1 MLIISCVD
9 LFSSK
14 AKIVNKNKYSAV
26 IATLNFKGA
35 GESYRTIL
43 RYFLPEFITALI
55 LYSLP
60 YFIDCY
66 FIAHLKS
73 TEIYTIS
80 GVVNNVLNLFVKI
93 AEGLSIGTVAVAGYY
108 NGLQKYKE
116 VGKSFVDALWLSI
129 FTGGIISFMLYI
141 GGYWIY
147 KFFNFTDT
155 AIQLGLPFLKI
166 RAISMFLMFIFFAC
180 IGFFRSVKNT
190 FIPMLLFALGSFIFI
205 FFDYCLIFGK
215 FGFPEL
221 GLYGSAVSYLIQYA
235 VMLLCALSYIFYFG
249 LHKKYEINVLAGISS
264 SADVFKLLAISLPI
278 VVDKAIMAWAYI
290 WLSKVLSC
298 MGQYALA
305 NFAVIKLMECMVF
318 LPATAFSQ
326 VITFLVSNDV
336 GNHRW
341 ADIRANICKVLLLA
355 SGMVG
360 VLVCIVSLY
369 PAQIVHII
377 DRNKEFGGLAQLVFP
392 ALSVLIFFDLLQLIL
407 SGALRGACDVQT
419 VMLTRL
425 CVICFYFV
433 PVSYAL
439 SRLPIASD
447 AFKFFLIYGSFF
459 IGNALMSIVYIKK
472 FTKKQ

>member
-1 MLIISCVD
+1 M
-9 LFSSK
+9 
-14 AKIVNKNKYSAV
+14 NKNTCSSILKFLS
-26 IATLNFKGA
+26 FDGA
-35 GESYRTIL
+35 GQSYGKIL
-43 RYFLPEFITALI
+43 RYFWPEFVTALI

-93 AEGLSIGTVAVAGYY
+93 AEGLSIGTVAIAGYY
-108 NGLQKYKE
+108 NGLQKYKD
-116 VGKSFVDALWLSI
+116 VGKSFVDALWVSVFI
-129 FTGGIISFMLYI
+129 GGMISFMIYV

-166 RAISMFLMFIFFAC
+166 RAVSMFLMFIFFAC
-180 IGFFRSVKNT
+180 IGLFRSIKNT
-190 FIPMLLFALGSFIFI
+190 FVPMILFALGSLVFVC
-205 FFDYCLIFGK
+205 FDYCLIFGK

-221 GLYGSAVSYLIQYA
+221 GLYGSAVSYLIQYV
-235 VMLLCALSYIFYFG
+235 VMLVCALFYIYYCE
-249 LHKKYEINVLAGISS
+249 LHKKYEINILAGISS
-264 SADVFKLLAISLPI
+264 SADVLKLLTISLPI
-278 VVDKAIMAWAYI
+278 VIDKAIMAWAYI

-336 GNHRW
+336 GHKRW
-341 ADIRANICKVLLLA
+341 ADIRANICKVLILA
-355 SGMVG
+355 SAMVAT
-360 VLVCIVSLY
+360 LILIVSMY
-369 PAQIVHII
+369 PVEIVHII
-377 DRNKEFGGLAQLVFP
+377 DRKKEFGALAAAVFP
-392 ALSVLIFFDLLQLIL
+392 TLSVLVFFDLLQLIL
-407 SGALRGACDVQT
+407 SGALRGASDVQT

-433 PVSYAL
+433 PVSYLL
-439 SRLPIASD
+439 SRLSIPSD
-447 AFKFFLIYGSFF
+447 ELKFLLIYGSFF

-472 FTKKQ
+472 FAKRQ

>member
-1 MLIISCVD
+1 MKNNFLDSFRSFFN
-9 LFSSK
+9 FSHAGQSFSK
-14 AKIVNKNKYSAV
+14 
-26 IATLNFKGA
+26 
-35 GESYRTIL
+35 IL
-43 RYFLPEFITALI
+43 GYFWPEFVTALI

-60 YFIDCY
+60 YFVDCY

-93 AEGLSIGTVAVAGYY
+93 AEGLSISVVAIAGYY
-108 NGLQKYKE
+108 NGLQKHKD
-116 VGKSFVDALWLSI
+116 VGKSFVDALWVTVFIGS
-129 FTGGIISFMLYI
+129 IISFMIYV

-147 KFFNFTDT
+147 KFFNFTDS
-155 AIQLGLPFLKI
+155 AICIGLPFLKI
-166 RAISMFLMFIFFAC
+166 RAVAMFLMFVFFAC
-180 IGFFRSVKNT
+180 IGLFRAIKNT
-190 FIPMLLFALGSFIFI
+190 FVPMMLFAIGSFVFM

-221 GLYGSAVSYLIQYA
+221 GLYGSAVAYLIQYI
-235 VMLLCALSYIFYFG
+235 VMLSCALLSIFGYG
-249 LHKKYEINVLAGISS
+249 LHKKYSIKIFSGISS
-264 SADVFKLLAISLPI
+264 AAEVFKLLAISLPI
-278 VVDKAIMAWAYI
+278 VVDKAIMAWAYV

-326 VITFLVSNDV
+326 VITFLVSNDI
-336 GNHRW
+336 GNQRW
-341 ADIRANICKVLLLA
+341 DDIRANIGKVLVLA
-355 SGMVG
+355 SIMVAA
-360 VLVCIVSLY
+360 LVTIVSLY
-369 PAQIVHII
+369 PCQIVHMI
-377 DRNKEFGGLAQLVFP
+377 DRNKEFAGLAQAVFP

-407 SGALRGACDVQT
+407 SGALRGASDVQT

-425 CVICFYFV
+425 TVICFYFV
-433 PVSYAL
+433 PVSYML

-447 AFKFFLIYGSFF
+447 PLKFFLIYGSFF

-472 FTKKQ
+472 FAKKQ